1 MNVLSKKSAFCFLC
15 CLSALASAAQ
25 TSRVTLPSP
34 PESVAYQRTQLTTI
48 DLSPT
53 NKLSQYVHYDF
64 SPLWLTTSN
73 EAVLGFIGPG
83 YQRLRLKM
91 LTAQRDK
98 VDPTRYRVT
107 GKSQVL
113 GHISAFSGVIIIRQ
127 VRELRVLAT
136 RIEETVSPARQEG
149 ILLADYELRED
160 ASQPKS
166 GVFRGIMKTDWYL
179 DKQGKL
185 LYDNIRTTGD
195 GFCNNQFVGT
205 WTSYTTRKALR
216 CNWGDYRIP
225 NSGDFD
231 RGAGEF
237 SPSPKY
243 YANGWDYFAAIYGG
257 NEAARAR
264 AEQKE
269 KKVWWK

>member
-1 MNVLSKKSAFCFLC
+1 ML
-15 CLSALASAAQ
+15 CLSALVSAAQ
-25 TSRVTLPSP
+25 TSQATFPLP
-34 PESVAYQRTQLTTI
+34 PESAAFRRTQLAAS
-48 DLSPT
+48 DLRPT
-53 NKLSQYVHYDF
+53 DKLSQYIHYDF
-64 SPLWLTTSN
+64 SPLWLTTAN
-73 EAVLGFIGPG
+73 EAVMGFIGPG
-83 YQRLRLKM
+83 YQRLRLKI

-98 VDPTRYRVT
+98 ADPTRYQVT

-113 GHISAFSGVIIIRQ
+113 GYVSAFSGVLVVRQ

-136 RIEETVSPARQEG
+136 RIDETVSPARHEG

-166 GVFRGIMKTDWYL
+166 GVFRGVLETDWYL

-185 LYDNIRTTGD
+185 LYDDIRTTGD

-205 WTSYTTRKALR
+205 WTSYTTKKTLR

-225 NSGDFD
+225 NSGDLD

-243 YANGWDYFAAIYGG
+243 YANGWDYFSALYGN

-264 AEQKE
+264 AEVKE
-269 KKVWWK
+269 KQVWWK

>member
-1 MNVLSKKSAFCFLC
+1 MIGRLAPSLLF
-15 CLSALASAAQ
+15 CLSALGTAAQ
-25 TSRVTLPSP
+25 TSQASFSLP
-34 PESVAYQRTQLTTI
+34 PESVAYRRIQLTASNLRLT
-48 DLSPT
+48 D
-53 NKLSQYVHYDF
+53 KLSQYAQYDF
-64 SPLWLTTSN
+64 SSLWLTTAN
-73 EAVLGFIGPG
+73 ETVMGFIGPG
-83 YQRLRLKM
+83 YQRLRLKI

-98 VDPTRYRVT
+98 ADPTRYQVT

-113 GHISAFSGVIIIRQ
+113 GYVSAFSGVVVVRQ

-136 RIEETVSPARQEG
+136 RTDETVSPARQEG

-166 GVFRGIMKTDWYL
+166 GVFRGVLETNWYL

-185 LYDNIRTTGD
+185 AYDDIRMMSD

-205 WTSYTTRKALR
+205 WTSYTTKKTLR

-237 SPSPKY
+237 SPNPKY
-243 YANGWDYFAAIYGG
+243 YTNGWDYFAALYSG

-264 AEQKE
+264 AELKE